1 MATKKKLL
9 QAAAGSAGGG
19 GLNVED
25 VFSTYLY
32 EGTGSAQTITNG
44 IDLDGEG
51 GLVWIKSRTSTT
63 TAFIYDTER
72 GATKSVTPSETGAQE
87 TDGNTLSVF
96 NTNGFSV
103 GTSGKVNSSS
113 NDYASWTF
121 RKAPKFFDVVTYTGT
136 GSNQNISHSLGC
148 VPGFVVVK
156 KTSGTG
162 NWSAWHR
169 SLPDAND
176 YILLNTTN
184 GALDGGSSY
193 NRSVTDTT
201 YRVFG
206 DYPDENQ
213 SGQTYVAY
221 LFAHNDGDGEF
232 GSEADADIIKCGSYT
247 GNGSSTGP
255 VIDLGFEPQWLLIK
269 GTSATDSW
277 AIFDVMRGMTVG
289 SSDSYLFP
297 NSSGA
302 ELSFSSIVK
311 PTPTGFQLES
321 VNWNTNTN
329 NYIYIAIR
337 RGPMAV
343 PESATDVFAIDT
355 RGSSSGEPGFKSGFV
370 IDTFIDKIADSGTS
384 GFSMS
389 SRLTQGK
396 FVQTNSTAAEGTQ
409 ASYQFDYMNGFGTST
424 SANADYYAWMW
435 KRAPNFFDVVAYTG
449 TGSSS
454 LTVDHNLGVVPEMMW
469 VKRRSGTSDWKVY
482 HKDLTNLN
490 SYLVI
495 NSTAA
500 EVSNQTNVWP
510 TAPTDTQ
517 LTIGNYTGD
526 YTGGGDQ
533 GIAYLFA
540 SLDGVSKVG
549 SYTGNGTDNHQ
560 IDCGFSN
567 GARMVIIKAASTTG
581 AWKIL
586 DTERGIVTGNDP
598 FLHLDSTAVE
608 YTSFD
613 LVDPYSGGFAVNSNF
628 SAWNQSG
635 QTYIFYAIA

>member
-1 MATKKKLL
+1 MSNVARVAG
-9 QAAAGSAGGG
+9 QAANTLSKP
-19 GLNVED
+19 LNVED

-32 EGTGSAQTITNG
+32 EGTTGSQTHDND
-44 IDLDGEG
+44 IDLSTEG
-51 GLVWIKSRTSTT
+51 GLVWLKNRDASSSNRLIDS
-63 TAFIYDTER
+63 ER
-72 GATKSVTPSETGAQE
+72 GISKVIYSDATNAEATES
-87 TDGNTLSVF
+87 NTITAF
-96 NTNGFSV
+96 NTNGFST
-103 GTSGKVNSSS
+103 GGYLGAYSF
-113 NDYASWTF
+113 ASWTF

-136 GSNQNISHSLGC
+136 GSAQTISHNLGTT
-148 VPGFVVVK
+148 PGFIVVK
-156 KTSGTG
+156 GYDTAGRS
-162 NWSAWHR
+162 WACYHR
-169 SLPDAND
+169 SLG
-176 YILLNTTN
+176 YTKRLLLNYTSAEATDSTYWNAEPTDAVFSVGTQQETN
-184 GALDGGSSY
+184 L
-193 NRSVTDTT
+193 
-201 YRVFG
+201 
-206 DYPDENQ
+206 
-213 SGQTYVAY
+213 SGTTYVAY
-221 LFAHNDGDGEF
+221 LFAHNDGDASF
-232 GSEADADIIKCGSYT
+232 GPDGDADIIKCGSYT
-247 GNGSSTGP
+247 GGTSGIE
-255 VIDLGFEPQWLLIK
+255 IDLGFEPQWLLIK
-269 GTSATDSW
+269 SVDSANSW
-277 AIFDVMRGMTVG
+277 FCVDNMRGFDGDNG
-289 SSDSYLFP
+289 SNSASIVLRP
-297 NSSGA
+297 NSSGSENTA
-302 ELSFSSIVK
+302 SFHIAQLL
-311 PTPTGFQLES
+311 PNGFTINS
-321 VNWNTNTN
+321 VNYESNASGED
-329 NYIYIAIR
+329 YIYIAIR
-337 RGPMAV
+337 RGPMGI
-343 PESATDVFAIDT
+343 PESASEVFSVTKGTNTTDWTYDAGFPVDT
-355 RGSSSGEPGFKSGFV
+355 TLYKSVGGSGGY
-370 IDTFIDKIADSGTS
+370 TF
-384 GFSMS
+384 
-389 SRLTQGK
+389 SRLTGSK
-396 FVQTNSTAAEGTQ
+396 YLRTDTTDAETSYTVGFDNMSFVDVSGSTN
-409 ASYQFDYMNGFGTST
+409 NGW
-424 SANADYYAWMW
+424 AIWDW
-435 KRAPNFFDVVAYTG
+435 KRAPNYFDVVAYTG

>member
-1 MATKKKLL
+1 
-9 QAAAGSAGGG
+9 
-19 GLNVED
+19 
-25 VFSTYLY
+25 
-32 EGTGSAQTITNG
+32 
-44 IDLDGEG
+44 
-51 GLVWIKSRTSTT
+51 
-63 TAFIYDTER
+63 
-72 GATKSVTPSETGAQE
+72 
-87 TDGNTLSVF
+87 
-96 NTNGFSV
+96 
-103 GTSGKVNSSS
+103 
-113 NDYASWTF
+113 
-121 RKAPKFFDVVTYTGT
+121 
-136 GSNQNISHSLGC
+136 
-148 VPGFVVVK
+148 
-156 KTSGTG
+156 
-162 NWSAWHR
+162 
-169 SLPDAND
+169 
-176 YILLNTTN
+176 
-184 GALDGGSSY
+184 
-193 NRSVTDTT
+193 
-201 YRVFG
+201 
-206 DYPDENQ
+206 
-213 SGQTYVAY
+213 
-221 LFAHNDGDGEF
+221 
-232 GSEADADIIKCGSYT
+232 
-247 GNGSSTGP
+247 
-255 VIDLGFEPQWLLIK
+255 
-269 GTSATDSW
+269 
-277 AIFDVMRGMTVG
+277 
-289 SSDSYLFP
+289 
-297 NSSGA
+297 
-302 ELSFSSIVK
+302 
-311 PTPTGFQLES
+311 
-321 VNWNTNTN
+321 
-329 NYIYIAIR
+329 
-337 RGPMAV
+337 
-343 PESATDVFAIDT
+343 
-355 RGSSSGEPGFKSGFV
+355 
-370 IDTFIDKIADSGTS
+370 
-384 GFSMS
+384 
-389 SRLTQGK
+389 
-396 FVQTNSTAAEGTQ
+396 
-409 ASYQFDYMNGFGTST
+409 MNGFGTST